1 MATNEPNDNAAKNSR
16 SRIELR
22 AMEVL
27 KNVIRNAKTKAELE
41 DLIEKYKAVSAGDI
55 DVACEV
61 YDRYVLNN
69 EVTADV
75 DTEQNSADEVQDDDA
90 DEQDVA
96 DENVEAQP
104 ETDNADQQIVDVQ
117 YETTQ
122 TANIGAN
129 NEEIADVINSYLDD
143 EFVAQQMQGYDD
155 TVWEDCDADYLDMH
169 NGTYEHVFY
178 DANAVKFAGMAE
190 YKKHLNAYRSKENEA
205 AQSYEKAFK
214 SISANKKSRLGAL
227 GALGKDKAKKLYR
240 LGSVLI
246 VVGMLVGLI
255 AGIVGSTVCQNGELA
270 TAIRIYG
277 TDLTDASSHMESARA
292 LFITCAVLAS
302 LLGTGGIAVILGAKG
317 CVDTTIK
324 VTVKDP
330 VSNQKKKLQLQGQV
344 YDKTLKMGA
353 FVFAIVLIFLIIAS
367 SLVISARVE
376 CDNYVKAVNSNDEYI
391 SYDKYI
397 SYDGF
402 NFVTHNA
409 NDVNDYGTQKVAYIT
424 GYEAT
429 YYQNLIIPQWIY
441 NDGVRYLV
449 VGINSLDCSK
459 ITELAIEENVR
470 YIEKGALKG
479 YALEMLLIK
488 NNTNIEN
495 LGDIFSS
502 GCYAKNIDYTC
513 TSSNVI
519 STNFFSKMSKTE
531 SITIR
536 NATNVASN
544 AFYGCDLLKSL
555 DLGDCNGNLWMQ
567 RGSLNGCSKLTRLT
581 LSGMNEGLVYATD
594 KSYLAFM
601 YDATTLPTSLTYV
614 SVTKATHIPAY
625 AFYNCNN
632 IKTIMCKSATSVG
645 SYAFANCS
653 QLETIYMPQKG
664 IDYINTG
671 TSVRVLYGSSK
682 AVLRAY

>member
-27 KNVIRNAKTKAELE
+27 KDVIRNAKTKAELE

-75 DTEQNSADEVQDDDA
+75 DTEQNSVDEVQDDDA

-205 AQSYEKAFK
+205 AQNYEKAFK

-246 VVGMLVGLI
+246 VVGTLVGLI

-270 TAIRIYG
+270 TAIRMYG
-277 TDLTDASSHMESARA
+277 TDLTDASSHLESARA
-292 LFITCAVLAS
+292 VFITCAVLAS

-391 SYDKYI
+391 SYD
-397 SYDGF
+397 GF
-402 NFVTHNA
+402 SFVTHNP
-409 NDVNDYGTQKVAYIT
+409 NDVNYYGTQKVAYIT
-424 GYEAT
+424 GYET
-429 YYQNLIIPQWIY
+429 NYYQNLTIPQWIY
-441 NDGVRYLV
+441 KDGISYGVA
-449 VGINSLDCSK
+449 GINSLDCRK
-459 ITELAIEENVR
+459 ITGLTIGENVR
-470 YIEKGALKG
+470 YIEKGALEG
-479 YALEMLLIK
+479 YALEKLTIK
-488 NNTNIEN
+488 NNTNMAKF
-495 LGDIFSS
+495 GDIFSS

-513 TSSNVI
+513 VYSSLI
-519 STNFFSKMSKTE
+519 SAKFFSQMSKTE

-536 NATNVASN
+536 NANAVMAN
-544 AFYGCDLLKSL
+544 AFYGCNALRTL
-555 DLGDCNGNLWMQ
+555 DLGDCGVDLRMQ
-567 RGSLNGCSKLTRLT
+567 RGSLIGCNNLTRLT
-581 LSGMNEGLVYATD
+581 LSGMNEGLSYTANT
-594 KSYLAFM
+594 SYLAIM

-614 SVTKATHIPAY
+614 SVTKATQIPEY
-625 AFYNCNN
+625 AFYGCAN

-653 QLETIYMPQKG
+653 QLETIYITQKG
-664 IDYINTG
+664 IDYIN
-671 TSVRVLYGSSK
+671 SSAVVRVLYNSGK

>member
-1 MATNEPNDNAAKNSR
+1 MATNKPNDNTKKNSR

-27 KNVIRNAKTKAELE
+27 KDVIRNAKTKAELE
-41 DLIEKYKAVSAGDI
+41 DLIEKYKAISAGDI

-69 EVTADV
+69 EVAADIV
-75 DTEQNSADEVQDDDA
+75 DEQNSADEAQDADA
-90 DEQDVA
+90 DEQNVA
-96 DENVEAQP
+96 AENVEAQP
-104 ETDNADQQIVDVQ
+104 ETDNVDQQIVDVQ

-122 TANIGAN
+122 TANIGSN
-129 NEEIADVINSYLDD
+129 NEETADVINSYLDE

-155 TVWEDCDADYLDMH
+155 TVWEDCDVDYLDMH

-205 AQSYEKAFK
+205 VQNYEKAFK

-240 LGSVLI
+240 LGAVLI
-246 VVGMLVGLI
+246 VVGMIVGLI
-255 AGIVGSTVCQNGELA
+255 AGIVGSTACLNGDLA
-270 TAIRIYG
+270 RAISIYG

-302 LLGTGGIAVILGAKG
+302 LLGVGGIAVILGAKG

-330 VSNQKKKLQLQGQV
+330 VTNQKKKLQLQGQV

-353 FVFAIVLIFLIIAS
+353 FVCAIVSIFLIIAS
-367 SLVISARVE
+367 SLVISARVDY
-376 CDNYVKAVNSNDEYI
+376 DNYVNVYKSI
-391 SYDKYI
+391 
-397 SYDGF
+397 DGF
-402 NFVTHNA
+402 SFVTNY
-409 NDVNDYGTQKVAYIT
+409 DNDYNYSETQDAAIIT
-424 GYEAT
+424 GYDSSSSQKVT
-429 YYQNLIIPQWIY
+429 IPQQVTRGTKTY
-441 NDGVRYLV
+441 RV
-449 VGINSLDCSK
+449 VGIRNLDCSK
-459 ITELAIEENVR
+459 ITELTIGENVR

-479 YALEMLLIK
+479 NAIEKLTIK
-488 NNTNIEN
+488 DNTNN
-495 LGDIFSS
+495 AKLGDIFSS
-502 GCYAKNIDYTC
+502 GCYAREIDYTC
-513 TSSNVI
+513 VRFNGI
-519 STNFFSKMSKTE
+519 SAKFFSQMSKTE

-536 NATNVASN
+536 NANTVMAN
-544 AFYGCDLLKSL
+544 AFYGCDSLRAL
-555 DLGDCNGNLWMQ
+555 DLGDCDVDLRME
-567 RGSLNGCSKLTRLT
+567 RGSLNGCSKLIRLT
-581 LSGMNEGLVYATD
+581 LSGMNVGLVYATNE
-594 KSYLAFM
+594 SSLAIM
-601 YDATTLPTSLTYV
+601 YGDTTLPTSLTYV
-614 SVTKATHIPAY
+614 SVTKATQIPAY

-653 QLETIYMPQKG
+653 QLETIYITQAG
-664 IDYINTG
+664 IDYIN
-671 TSVRVLYGSSK
+671 SSVVVRVLYNSEK
-682 AVLRAY
+682 AVLRAYS